1 MAAQLKIVATLDA
14 GGIVTIDKSIELL
27 VTLPDEGES
36 VKIPTSFPL
45 GINEVETIS
54 GSVSIT
60 SVPLAEPAA
69 PALKVTA

>member
-1 MAAQLKIVATLDA
+1 MAAQLKIIATLDA

-36 VKIPTSFPL
+36 VKIPISFPL

-60 SVPLAEPAA
+60 SVPLAEPAE
-69 PALKVTA
+69 PAFKVA